1 MRAMPVRSLVWF
13 SICFLS
19 LFLPAQA
26 ADPAGCIKDAKGETA
41 VGDCTAAIGSGKLQG
56 WDLAAA
62 YVYRAVALQEL
73 DKLDEASADF
83 QKAKALRNPYPEA
96 MMAEAKLKW
105 KLKARATAAK
115 ALAADPK
122 DCLPDAEAEVAVS
135 ACTSAIEKG
144 NLKGTDLAEAFLRR
158 ASGYDYLGTY
168 DKAQADFD
176 QAVVTDPTFARG
188 FMYRGYFE
196 TLMHHDD
203 VALDDF
209 NKAVSLKPDGAE
221 PLFYRARFY
230 HEAHGDWKSVV
241 ADIEKAVQLEPD
253 NQTYSTYLETAQSEL
268 KKQ

>member
-96 MMAEAKLKW
+96 IVAEAKLNW
-105 KLKARATAAK
+105 KLKARAMAAK

-122 DCLPDAEAEVAVS
+122 DCTPEVEAEVAVS
-135 ACTSAIEKG
+135 ACTTAIQKG
-144 NLKGTDLAEAFLRR
+144 SLAGTDLAQAYLNR
-158 ASGYDYLGTY
+158 ATGLDFIGNYEDAMADSN
-168 DKAQADFD
+168 KAI
-176 QAVVTDPTFARG
+176 TIDPG
-188 FMYRGYFE
+188 FTRGYMVRGVFQMK
-196 TLMHHDD
+196 MHKEDM
-203 VALDDF
+203 ALADF
-209 NKAVSLKPDGAE
+209 NKAVALKPDSVD
-221 PLFYRARFY
+221 PWFYRARYYF
-230 HEAHGDWKSVV
+230 EARGDWKNVV
-241 ADIEKAVQLEPD
+241 ADTEKALKLDPE
-253 NQTYSTYLETAQSEL
+253 NQNLAAYLENAQNEL